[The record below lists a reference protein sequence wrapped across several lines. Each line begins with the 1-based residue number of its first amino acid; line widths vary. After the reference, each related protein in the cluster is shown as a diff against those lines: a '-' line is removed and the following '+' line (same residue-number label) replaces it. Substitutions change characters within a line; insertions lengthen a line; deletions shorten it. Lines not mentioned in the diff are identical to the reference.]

1 MDEKMLQRERVLPLF
16 NEAHELASIF
26 ITTRRT
32 AQVKNHHQTDAPKDS
47 KDEKT
52 INNQQSTI
60 KRV

>member
-32 AQVKNHHQTDAPKDS
+32 AQVKKPSSNGCPKG
-47 KDEKT
+47 
-52 INNQQSTI
+52 
-60 KRV
+60 